1 MLTVS
6 NRWDGD
12 SRLSKGNKW
21 ASFPSVAAAWRISD
35 EAFMKNVEALSNLK
49 LRLSWGKTGN
59 SGIMAYGT
67 QSGLTPKTNSAFQ
80 DNGYTYYIYNEY
92 VGNENVGWEMSN
104 TWIWVLISVCSITV
118 FRLLSIYTRQRL
130 LISCCPV
137 LCLLLWVVVTQL
149 RSRCIKISVQP

>member
-1 MLTVS
+1 MTKALMSLDRIIYSTRLSRMLCASTIVIKAAILLTVS

-35 EAFMKNVEALSNLK
+35 EAFLKNVEALSNLK

-67 QSGLTPKTNSAFQ
+67 QSGLTPKPT
-80 DNGYTYYIYNEY
+80 
-92 VGNENVGWEMSN
+92 
-104 TWIWVLISVCSITV
+104 
-118 FRLLSIYTRQRL
+118 LL
-130 LISCCPV
+130 PG
-137 LCLLLWVVVTQL
+137 
-149 RSRCIKISVQP
+149 